1 MLHCLVPRD
10 LAGEVV
16 EPLRAAFAEGP
27 LTRVLVERRGARR
40 RRGADRRAASVDFRT
55 DRRRVRNAHGRR
67 VAERRARACE
77 AAAPQLPPELAPH
90 AGRLRFVEVEPL
102 DQTALDDADSA
113 RLVVRVQ
120 SGDRE
125 AFSEIYLRYFDAIY
139 GYLRVALRDPHEA
152 EDGTQEVFLQAL
164 RALPR
169 YELRG
174 QPPRRWLFRIARN
187 HAIDR
192 ARRKRPELEDPAVL
206 EAGIE
211 APQVEDELETFLSD
225 ATLIAHIERLPQ
237 AQREVLFLR
246 YAAGFEAPEIA
257 VMTQR
262 TPAAVRQIH
271 HRAIAELRRRLPQRE
286 LLATV

>member
-10 LAGEVV
+10 LAGEVA
-16 EPLRAAFAEGP
+16 EQLRGELANGP
-27 LTRVLVERRGARR
+27 LTRVLVERRRSERR
-40 RRGADRRAASVDFRT
+40 RDVDRRDATASVR
-55 DRRRVRNAHGRR
+55 RELRRVRNQHGRR
-67 VAERRARACE
+67 VADRRAKAVPAPRPSLG
-77 AAAPQLPPELAPH
+77 PQLQPH
-90 AGRLRFVEVEPL
+90 AERLRFVEVEPH

-125 AFSEIYLRYFDAIY
+125 AFSAIYLRYFDAIY
-139 GYLRVALRDPHEA
+139 GYLRVALRDAHEA
-152 EDGTQEVFLQAL
+152 EDATQEVFLQAL
-164 RALPR
+164 RAIPR

-192 ARRKRPELEDPAVL
+192 ARRRRPDLADPSVL
-206 EAGIE
+206 EAR
-211 APQVEDELETFLSD
+211 VEGVDELETFLSD
-225 ATLIAHIERLPQ
+225 ATLVAHIERLPD

-246 YAAGFEAPEIA
+246 YAVGFEAPEIA
-257 VMTQR
+257 VMTKR

-271 HRAIAELRRRLPQRE
+271 HRAIAELRRRLPTPAS
-286 LLATV
+286 LTTA

>member
-10 LAGEVV
+10 LTAEVV
-16 EPLRAAFAEGP
+16 ELLRTELAAGP
-27 LTRVLVERRGARR
+27 LTRIVVDRRGGER
-40 RRGADRRAASVDFRT
+40 RRGCDRRAADGAAKR

-67 VAERRARACE
+67 VADRRAE
-77 AAAPQLPPELAPH
+77 AREAPAPALGPRLAPYAH
-90 AGRLRFVEVEPL
+90 RLRFVEVDPV
-102 DQTALDDADSA
+102 DQTAIDDAESA
-113 RLVVRVQ
+113 RLVIRVQ

-139 GYLRVALRDPHEA
+139 SYLRVALRDPHEA

-169 YELRG
+169 YQLRG

-192 ARRKRPELEDPAVL
+192 GRRRRPDLEDPAVL
-206 EAGIE
+206 EARNEGLEAESGFETGI
-211 APQVEDELETFLSD
+211 SD
-225 ATLIAHIERLPQ
+225 ATLVAHIKRLPQ

-257 VMTQR
+257 VMTHR

-271 HRAIAELRRRLPQRE
+271 HRASSELRRRLPSADA
-286 LLATV
+286 LVTA